1 MGKSQFEVNLAN
13 VDIVV
18 NILGRR
24 NDKGGL
30 AL

>member
-1 MGKSQFEVNLAN
+1 MGKNQLVELAN
-13 VDIVV
+13 VDIDVD
-18 NILGRR
+18 ILGRR